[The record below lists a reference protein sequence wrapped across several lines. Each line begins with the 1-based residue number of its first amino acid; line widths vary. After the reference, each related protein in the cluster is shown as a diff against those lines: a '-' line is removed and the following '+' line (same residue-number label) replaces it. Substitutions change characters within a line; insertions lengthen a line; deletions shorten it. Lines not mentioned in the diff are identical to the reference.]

1 MRILKSGFG
10 KIITGFL
17 STARAKWKKIHLFW
31 LAGFLAISILT
42 NSCTSANQAGKET
55 PADLKEQVLQIIRE
69 NPQVIIESVQA
80 YQQERQEKIQQAA
93 QAFLQKMRTNPAEII
108 GDSPV
113 TGAAD
118 KKIVLLEFSDF
129 QCPFCAKAQETVKQF
144 MNKHKDKVTLTY
156 KHLPLISIHPQALP
170 AAKAAWAAHQQG
182 KFWEYQEA
190 LFAQQNK
197 LGEELYEE
205 IAKNLKLDIAK
216 FNSDRQSNAASIAIQ
231 KDLQLAESIGIE
243 GTPFFFLNDQ
253 SISGAVELT
262 QMEKALERVIQSLKN

>member
-1 MRILKSGFG
+1 MRAIALWE
-10 KIITGFL
+10 KIQ
-17 STARAKWKKIHLFW
+17 KIHFLLW
-31 LAGFLAISILT
+31 LAIVIAISLLT
-42 NSCTSANQAGKET
+42 GCASINQSSKP
-55 PADLKEQVLQIIRE
+55 PAELKEQVLQIIRE

-80 YQQERQEKIQQAA
+80 YQQERQEKIQKAA
-93 QAFLQKMRTNPAEII
+93 QEFLQKMRNNPAEII

-118 KKIVLLEFSDF
+118 KKIVLLEFSDY

-144 MNKHKDKVTLTY
+144 MNKYKDKVTLTY

-182 KFWEYQEA
+182 KFWEYHEA

-205 IAKNLKLDIAK
+205 IAKTLKLDIAK
-216 FNSDRQSNAASIAIQ
+216 FNSARQSNAASIAIQ

-243 GTPFFFLNDQ
+243 GTPFFFINDQ
-253 SISGAVELT
+253 SLSGAVELA
-262 QMEKALERVIQSLKN
+262 QMEKALERVIKSQKN

>member
-1 MRILKSGFG
+1 MRVSAL
-10 KIITGFL
+10 
-17 STARAKWKKIHLFW
+17 WKKIQKIHFLLW
-31 LAGFLAISILT
+31 LAVVIAISLLT
-42 NSCTSANQAGKET
+42 NGCVSINQSGKQT
-55 PADLKEQVLQIIRE
+55 PAELKEQVLQIIRE

-80 YQQERQEKIQQAA
+80 YQQERQEKIQKAA
-93 QAFLQKMRTNPAEII
+93 QEFLQKMRTNPAEII

-118 KKIVLLEFSDF
+118 KKIVLLEFSDY

-170 AAKAAWAAHQQG
+170 AAQAAWAAHQQG
-182 KFWEYQEA
+182 KFWEYHEA

-205 IAKNLKLDIAK
+205 IAKTLKLDIAK

-243 GTPFFFLNDQ
+243 GTPFFFINEQ
-253 SISGAVELT
+253 SLSGAVELA